1 MKINLHNPYGYKVCY
16 KEKFSK
22 NYYIE
27 RFLTHTYK
35 DAVDM
40 KKLYLTFK
48 EYENKKL
55 IWFILPITKKEF
67 KRGIW
72 NQCPF

>member
-1 MKINLHNPYGYKVCY
+1 MKIDLQNPYGYKVCY
-16 KEKFSK
+16 QEKNK

-35 DAVDM
+35 DAVEM
-40 KKLYLTFK
+40 KKLYLTYK
-48 EYENKKL
+48 EYKDLKL
-55 IWFILPITKKEF
+55 KWFILPITKKEY

>member
-16 KEKFSK
+16 KEKNK
-22 NYYIE
+22 KYYIE
-27 RFLTHTYK
+27 RFLTYTYK
-35 DAVDM
+35 DAVEM
-40 KKLYLTFK
+40 KNFYLTYK
-48 EYENKKL
+48 EHKELKVK
-55 IWFILPITKKEF
+55 WFILPITKKEF